1 MNENY
6 YDNLSA
12 YTFEPNDNFIDL
24 EEWERYLMDDIHD
37 EIMIQKYLE
46 TEDKIMERK
55 IIKLS
60 DLSSD
65 EQIEK
70 LVDYVWK
77 GEYLI
82 PAEMI
87 EG

>member
-1 MNENY
+1 MPDEKDY
-6 YDNLSA
+6 ELWLAD
-12 YTFEPNDNFIDL
+12 E
-24 EEWERYLMDDIHD
+24 IHD
-37 EIMIQKYLE
+37 EILIQKYLDM
-46 TEDKIMERK
+46 EDKIMERK
-55 IIKLS
+55 IIKIS
-60 DLSSD
+60 DLTSD

-87 EG
+87 EGE